1 MLAYQAMV
9 DQMLVAVNKGYW
21 KADPSTV
28 AALEAANMEAIKEA
42 GVACHAA
49 SCSSEKITKLA
60 QEQDRQAQREAKSG
74 FGLDALGAMVAT
86 LMPPAQAMPQ
96 PPAPPVQP
104 PPDVVRGQ
112 EMREVKK
119 EQRIEQLIWTYAWL
133 IGLVV
138 LGGMGYQAWRTRRE
152 SQLFSKP

>member
-1 MLAYQAMV
+1 
-9 DQMLVAVNKGYW
+9 
-21 KADPSTV
+21 
-28 AALEAANMEAIKEA
+28 
-42 GVACHAA
+42 
-49 SCSSEKITKLA
+49 
-60 QEQDRQAQREAKSG
+60 KSG

-86 LMPPAQAMPQ
+86 LMPPAQAMQQ
-96 PPAPPVQP
+96 PPAPPAPP

-138 LGGMGYQAWRTRRE
+138 LGGVGYQAWRTRRE